1 MKGHEFALKLNLN
14 VPFTTYYGLVNA
26 ILKNWKANLKNHI
39 QNIQYETTNSTLTTS
54 SVYSSPLKTMF
65 VCPTD
70 ETKILLHGFTE
81 NTIQKVYLMPFT
93 VTNEIKIILLQFRV
107 TYGVMP
113 TCTTLY
119 RDEFSESPICNLC
132 NTKEQMLDHLL
143 INCNLTEDFW
153 SGRFFK
159 TGDTKKQ
166 LKQ

>member
-1 MKGHEFALKLNLN
+1 MKGHESALKLNLN
-14 VPFTTYYGLVNA
+14 VPFTTYYGLVSA

-39 QNIQYETTNSTLTTS
+39 QNFQYDTTVSTLTTS

-70 ETKILLHGFTE
+70 ETKILHHGFTE

-93 VTNEIKIILLQFRV
+93 VTNEIKIILLQFKV

-153 SGRFFK
+153 SRRFFK
-159 TGDTKKQ
+159 TGGTNKPI
-166 LKQ
+166 